1 VSGEREARSRQ
12 SDAHGRD
19 LSSPLSRA
27 LVCYKPWMFVN
38 VATAA
43 RIERSEVETTRALA
57 GAVTASGHAPDGF
70 VRPFGAGVAAYVREG
85 SPMNK
90 VIGVGIEAPID
101 EATLAEV
108 EAAMRTRGEPV
119 RIELA
124 TLALAESGALL
135 TARGY
140 RLLGFENLLV
150 RPLSAVAGGAPGGSG
165 VRVERVTEATLRS
178 WRDTTV
184 EAVAASDD
192 TGVPVDHLSLEAI
205 KAVIDDFLECGDFD
219 RYVAFIDGVIAGAA
233 SMRVHDG
240 VASLTGSATLPAH
253 RRRGVQAALI
263 AARLAEAHTRGAEIA
278 TITTAP
284 GSQSQANVAKHGFV
298 LGYARAILVG
308 EGPAV

>member
-1 VSGEREARSRQ
+1 
-12 SDAHGRD
+12 
-19 LSSPLSRA
+19 
-27 LVCYKPWMFVN
+27 MFVN

-57 GAVTASGHAPDGF
+57 GAVIASGHAPDGF

-90 VIGVGIEAPID
+90 VIGVGLETPID
-101 EATLAEV
+101 EVTLAEV
-108 EAAMRTRGEPV
+108 EAAMRVRGEPV

-124 TLALAESGALL
+124 TLAMAESGALL

-150 RPLSAVAGGAPGGSG
+150 RPLSASDRGDPGRAG
-165 VRVERVTEATLRS
+165 VRVERVTQASVRS

-192 TGVPVDHLSLEAI
+192 TGVPVDHLSRAAI
-205 KAVIDDFLECGDFD
+205 EAVIDDFLECGDFD
-219 RYVAFIDGVIAGAA
+219 RYVAFVDGVLAGAA
-233 SMRVHDG
+233 SMRIHEG
-240 VASLTGSATLPAH
+240 IAALTGSATLPAL

-263 AARLAEAHTRGAEIA
+263 AARLAEAHARGAEVA

-284 GSQSQANVAKHGFV
+284 GSQSQANVTKHGFV

-308 EGPAV
+308 EGPAAAAGSAARS